1 MENNSNTPD
10 INTLKTLAD
19 DAEAVADHAK
29 GEYENAI
36 RQRDDIIRKV
46 VLAELAKFGI
56 ERHPERGNGPGGYRN
71 IADIVSA
78 KQASRTVRITDNA
91 VSDLLAKARKRT
103 ADALDAAEMDEARKA
118 FDAMFPDNKPAAKD

>member
-19 DAEAVADHAK
+19 DAQSVADHAK

-36 RQRDDIIRKV
+36 RERDDIIRKV

-56 ERHPERGNGPGGYRN
+56 ERHPERGNGPGGYRD
-71 IADIVSA
+71 IAGIFKAANPNKTVSE
-78 KQASRTVRITDNA
+78 
-91 VSDLLAKARKRT
+91 LLAKARKRT

-118 FDAMFPDNKPAAKD
+118 FDVIFPDDKRPAKD